1 MSTAVSP
8 SRQGPSARPPRPSTD
23 YAQLLRMVQQS
34 GLMKRRYGYYSI
46 KIGLMML
53 ATAGIAVG
61 IVVLGNSWFQLLL
74 AALLGL
80 VFAHFGFLG
89 HDAAHKQIFVSG
101 KANHRAGL
109 VLGTLFSG
117 MSLTWWNSKHNKHHA
132 APNQIDKDPD
142 IEPSVLHF
150 YPTVGSPDKSRFLSF
165 LRARQGWW
173 FFPLLTFEGVNLHA
187 QSFATGFSRRSGKW
201 QPVEMSLLTLRWAAY
216 LSLLLIVLDP
226 GIAAAFLGVQLAVV
240 GIYLGCTFAPN
251 HKGMPVLPADVRIDF
266 LRRQVLMSRNI
277 ISNRLTTFA
286 MGGLNYQI
294 EHHLF
299 PSMPRP
305 NLRRAQRIIKPFCI
319 ENSVTYTET
328 SLRRSYGIVVRYL
341 NVVGLRAGDPF
352 ECPMVAAL
360 RPRG

>member
-1 MSTAVSP
+1 
-8 SRQGPSARPPRPSTD
+8 
-23 YAQLLRMVQQS
+23 
-34 GLMKRRYGYYSI
+34 
-46 KIGLMML
+46 
-53 ATAGIAVG
+53 
-61 IVVLGNSWFQLLL
+61 LL

-132 APNQIDKDPD
+132 APNQIGKDPD

-150 YPTVGSPDKSRFLSF
+150 YPATAAPNRSRFLSF

-201 QPVEMSLLTLRWAAY
+201 QPVEMSLLSLRWAAY

-251 HKGMPVLPADVRIDF
+251 HKGMPVLPPDVRIDF

-305 NLRRAQRIIKPFCI
+305 NLRRAQRLIKPFCI

-328 SLRRSYGIVVRYL
+328 TLRTSYGIVVRYL

>member
-1 MSTAVSP
+1 MSTAISP
-8 SRQGPSARPPRPSTD
+8 SRRTPSSKPPSD
-23 YAQLLRMVQQS
+23 YSLLLKSVQQA
-34 GLMKRRYGYYSI
+34 GLMKRRYTYYAVKSS
-46 KIGLMML
+46 LMIL
-53 ATAGIAVG
+53 TVAAITVG
-61 IVVLGNSWFQLLL
+61 IIMVGNSWFTLIL

-89 HDAAHKQIFVSG
+89 HDAAHRQIFVSG

-117 MSLTWWNSKHNKHHA
+117 MSLAWWNGKHNMHHQ
-132 APNQIDKDPD
+132 APNQISKDPD

-150 YPTVGSPDKSRFLSF
+150 YPVEEKPGKSRFMAF
-165 LRARQGWW
+165 FRERQGWF
-173 FFPLLTFEGVNLHA
+173 FFPLLTLEGVNLHA
-187 QSFATGFSRRSGKW
+187 QSFVTSFGKRSGKR
-201 QPVEMSLLTLRWAAY
+201 QPVEMTVLTIRWASY
-216 LSLLLIVLDP
+216 LALLFIVLDV
-226 GIAAAFLGVQLAVV
+226 GKAFAFLGLQLAVV
-240 GIYLGCTFAPN
+240 GVYLGCTFAPN
-251 HKGMPVLPADVRIDF
+251 HKGMPILPADVRIDF

-305 NLRRAQRIIKPFCI
+305 NLRRAQGIIKPFCI

-328 SLRRSYGIVVRYL
+328 TLPQSYGIVVRYL
-341 NVVGLRAGDPF
+341 NKVGLRAGDPF
-352 ECPMVAAL
+352 ECPMVASL
-360 RPRG
+360 RPRV

>member
-1 MSTAVSP
+1 M
-8 SRQGPSARPPRPSTD
+8 R
-23 YAQLLRMVQQS
+23 
-34 GLMKRRYGYYSI
+34 
-46 KIGLMML
+46 
-53 ATAGIAVG
+53 
-61 IVVLGNSWFQLLL
+61 
-74 AALLGL
+74 
-80 VFAHFGFLG
+80 
-89 HDAAHKQIFVSG
+89 
-101 KANHRAGL
+101 
-109 VLGTLFSG
+109 
-117 MSLTWWNSKHNKHHA
+117 
-132 APNQIDKDPD
+132 
-142 IEPSVLHF
+142 E
-150 YPTVGSPDKSRFLSF
+150 
-165 LRARQGWW
+165 RQGWW
-173 FFPLLTFEGVNLHA
+173 FFPLLVVEALNLQA

-251 HKGMPVLPADVRIDF
+251 HKGMPVLPPDVRIDF

-305 NLRRAQRIIKPFCI
+305 NLRRAQRLIKPFCI

-328 SLRRSYGIVVRYL
+328 TLRTVLRHRGAVPERRRAAGGRPVRVPDGGRPAAEGLSHRARLSIVA
-341 NVVGLRAGDPF
+341 GLPA
-352 ECPMVAAL
+352 
-360 RPRG
+360 